1 MKSNAK
7 RKQQKAAEMF
17 QRNENFLEKLL
28 SRKAEKSQTH
38 THKTKDSQ
46 SLFDAHSGAIKAII
60 SFPTRKPKHRIGFA
74 FSFPFLWGGCVQRCW
89 RIYALKKRDGNNLLF
104 QITCNECNCKTFFVS
119 FRFVKF
125 DLRKKKKSCKK
136 WIIPFA
142 SKTTKFPKEHRCSIL
157 TQYCARK
164 RNQRKKTWKRN
175 PKEINSFFNGNF
187 WKEEVKK
194 KTRKR
199 TPTAHFQFFASF
211 FSAFRLGS
219 ARREKK
225 RLLTSPRYAWF
236 FPRSIHFTRNPPNG
250 YTQQKQTQE
259 EGKTV
264 FKMLLKVFFEVSRC
278 PDVMTEWHFLIVP
291 VCLPRLQNGN
301 LCESSSN
308 RDRFP
313 QARRGRA
320 VEKPRD
326 YHIQQ
331 FIKIVNLFR
340 LEKKYFFSGLQRLR
354 FGIIETE
361 VFYKKN
367 LQQKILQ
374 RKKFFFYFLLPFL
387 LEDFFQTLIQNKRS
401 EATHKKHL
409 FPAYSWPRLH
419 WLFYACRM

>member
-1 MKSNAK
+1 METICCFKLPATSAIAK
-7 RKQQKAAEMF
+7 RFLFRFALWNLIYEKRKKAVKSESFHLHRKLPNSLKNTAAASSHSIVRVKETK
-17 QRNENFLEKLL
+17 EKKLEK
-28 SRKAEKSQTH
+28 E
-38 THKTKDSQ
+38 
-46 SLFDAHSGAIKAII
+46 I
-60 SFPTRKPKHRIGFA
+60 
-74 FSFPFLWGGCVQRCW
+74 
-89 RIYALKKRDGNNLLF
+89 
-104 QITCNECNCKTFFVS
+104 
-119 FRFVKF
+119 
-125 DLRKKKKSCKK
+125 RKKLTVSSMVISGKKK
-136 WIIPFA
+136 WRKRPEKELQQLIFNSSPLFFQPFA
-142 SKTTKFPKEHRCSIL
+142 S
-157 TQYCARK
+157 ARL
-164 RNQRKKTWKRN
+164 
-175 PKEINSFFNGNF
+175 
-187 WKEEVKK
+187 EEK
-194 KTRKR
+194 
-199 TPTAHFQFFASF
+199 
-211 FSAFRLGS
+211 
-219 ARREKK
+219 KK

-409 FPAYSWPRLH
+409 FPAYSWPRPH